1 MVGVLLRRPAPGAG
15 RMREGD
21 PDGAALCFRR
31 ALALE
36 RDDPVAY
43 CNLGDAFAALGE
55 HHQTADCVSSG
66 R

>member
-1 MVGVLLRRPAPGAG
+1 
-15 RMREGD
+15 MREGD